1 MGLVEAVRV
10 GHRGAGLGFLPHHG
24 GKEEGLH
31 ELSTYFL
38 RKTWLSHVSRQED
51 AALGAAP
58 LLYRTAAPT
67 SGYYSLL
74 HNGRRLSGR
83 GRLRHA
89 I

>member
-1 MGLVEAVRV
+1 MLT
-10 GHRGAGLGFLPHHG
+10 LP
-24 GKEEGLH
+24 GKYLNMKVPLRSSLYEEEGWPLKPIK
-31 ELSTYFL
+31 LSSFTDQPCNASPE
-38 RKTWLSHVSRQED
+38 KD